1 MGIDFNDIVYE
12 NVKWMF
18 SGIGIVVLGFFIRK
32 MIVVS
37 ESRETGIPIRAPP
50 IANAYI
56 GATIG
61 RRIKN

>member
-32 MIVVS
+32 ISLFNRIRRWLSWMKVKKHIKVNMK
-37 ESRETGIPIRAPP
+37 TGL
-50 IANAYI
+50 YS
-56 GATIG
+56 
-61 RRIKN
+61 